1 MNFLF
6 FCLSKGSR
14 DHAVLKGNAELR
26 QMVEV
31 QKYVTHYVVHNFCI
45 KLREYNCNYGILQ
58 AEERRRLEKENRAMI
73 AEELERVKIET
84 EHEKAEIK
92 VRLGQK
98 KLIMCFSGTFY
109 QKKMREGDI

>member
-1 MNFLF
+1 MSLII
-6 FCLSKGSR
+6 
-14 DHAVLKGNAELR
+14 
-26 QMVEV
+26 
-31 QKYVTHYVVHNFCI
+31 VHKFCI
-45 KLREYNCNYGILQ
+45 ILTGFNYNYGVLQ

-98 KLIMCFSGTFY
+98 KSKCVSQAPFFRKRCGRATFNLIFFY
-109 QKKMREGDI
+109 FFAHKIYVPMMFHENF